1 MGLLDKL
8 KKKAGETAA
17 SATEIVA
24 EKKDALVA
32 SRKKGDRRVMVIG
45 LDCAPPEHIFD
56 EYADDIPNLTKLRE
70 NGMFGPLESIVPP
83 ITVPAWACMMTSKDP
98 GTLGIYGFR
107 NRKDHTYDG
116 LEFATS
122 FKVKEPTV
130 WDILSDNGKQCI
142 VMSVP
147 PMYPPKPTNG
157 IQIGCFLTPNNEAD
171 YTYPKELKQEIE
183 SNVGEFIFDIRN
195 FRTDNTQYILDE
207 AYKMTEMKFKTA
219 DYLLS
224 NKPWDFFMMVEMG
237 PDRLNH
243 GIWSF
248 IDPNHP
254 RYEPDN
260 PYKESLR
267 DYYRFLDGKIGD
279 LLKHADDD
287 TTVLVVSDHG
297 AKAMVGGVCF
307 NEWLQGEGYL
317 SFSNEP
323 DGITPINKM
332 DIDWS
337 KTKAW
342 GDGGYYGRLFLNVEG
357 REPEGIIPAGD
368 YEKVRDELIAKIE
381 AMVDHEGKPMGN
393 KALKPEEI
401 YKVQKGVAPDL
412 IVIFGEL
419 RWRSVGSLGHG
430 SIYTFENDT
439 GPDEANHAEHG
450 IFIMNNA
457 PGQPTGEKQGMHLWD
472 VHSTVLDLFGLDPA
486 SGALGTSV
494 LKK

>member
-1 MGLLDKL
+1 MALFG
-8 KKKAGETAA
+8 KKKQQE
-17 SATEIVA
+17 SAEPVA
-24 EKKDALVA
+24 H
-32 SRKKGDRRVMVIG
+32 KKGDRRVMVIG

-56 EYADDIPNLTKLRE
+56 EYKDEIPNIAKLVD
-70 NGMFGPLESIVPP
+70 NGMFGPLQSITPP

-130 WDILSDNGKQCI
+130 WDILSENGKDVI

-157 IQIGCFLTPNNEAD
+157 IQIGCFLTPTNDAD
-171 YTYPKELKQEIE
+171 YTYPKELKAELVE
-183 SNVGEFIFDIRN
+183 NVGDFIFDIRN
-195 FRTDNTQYILDE
+195 FRTDDTQYILDE

-219 DYLLS
+219 DYLLA

-254 RYEPDN
+254 RYEPNN

-267 DYYRFLDGKIGD
+267 EYYRFLDGKVGELID
-279 LLKHADDD
+279 KYADSD

-307 NEWLQGEGYL
+307 NEWLMNEGYL
-317 SFSNEP
+317 DFTDERPNEV
-323 DGITPINKM
+323 TPIGKM
-332 DIDWS
+332 NIDWT
-337 KTKAW
+337 KTRAW

-357 REPEGIIPAGD
+357 REPNGIIPKD
-368 YEKVRDELIAKIE
+368 QYEAVRDELISKIE
-381 AMVDHEGKPMGN
+381 AMVDHEGNPMGN
-393 KALKPEEI
+393 KAHKPEDI
-401 YKVQKGVAPDL
+401 YRVQNGVAPDL

-419 RWRSVGSLGHG
+419 RWRSVGSLGHD

-439 GPDEANHAEHG
+439 GPDEANHAEYG
-450 IFIMNNA
+450 IFVMHNA
-457 PGQPTGEKQGMHLWD
+457 PGQQTGRKEGLHLWD
-472 VHSTVLDLFGLDPA
+472 VHSTILDLFDLDPA
-486 SGALGTSV
+486 PGALGTSA
-494 LKK
+494 LRK

>member
-1 MGLLDKL
+1 MALFG
-8 KKKAGETAA
+8 KKKQQESAA
-17 SATEIVA
+17 PVA
-24 EKKDALVA
+24 QKK
-32 SRKKGDRRVMVIG
+32 SGRRVMVIG

-56 EYADDIPNLTKLRE
+56 EYKDEIPNIAKLVD
-70 NGMFGPLESIVPP
+70 NGMFGPLQSITPP

-130 WDILSDNGKQCI
+130 WDILSEKGKDVI

-157 IQIGCFLTPNNEAD
+157 IQIGCFLTPTNDAD
-171 YTYPKELKQEIE
+171 YTYPKELKAELQ

-195 FRTDNTQYILDE
+195 FRTDDTQYILDE

-219 DYLLS
+219 DYLLA

-254 RYEPDN
+254 RYEPN
-260 PYKESLR
+260 NKYKDSLR
-267 DYYRFLDGKIGD
+267 EYYRFLDGKVGELID
-279 LLKHADDD
+279 KYADSD

-307 NEWLQGEGYL
+307 NEWLMNEGYL
-317 SFSNEP
+317 GFENERP
-323 DGITPINKM
+323 SEVTPIGKM
-332 DIDWS
+332 NIDWS

-357 REPEGIIPAGD
+357 REPNGIIPQAD
-368 YEKVRDELIAKIE
+368 YEKTRDELIAKIE
-381 AMVDHEGKPMGN
+381 AMVDHEGNLMGN
-393 KALKPEEI
+393 KAHKPEDI
-401 YKVQKGVAPDL
+401 YKVQNGVAPDL

-419 RWRSVGSLGHG
+419 RWRSVGSLGHD

-439 GPDEANHAEHG
+439 GPDEANHAEYG
-450 IFIMNNA
+450 IFVMHNA
-457 PGQPTGEKQGMHLWD
+457 PGVTPGRKEGLHLWD
-472 VHSTVLDLFGLDPA
+472 VHSTILDLFDLDPA
-486 SGALGTSV
+486 PGALGTSA
-494 LKK
+494 LRK

>member
-8 KKKAGETAA
+8 KKKDSAETGAPSQAQPGEPR
-17 SATEIVA
+17 
-24 EKKDALVA
+24 
-32 SRKKGDRRVMVIG
+32 RKVMVIG
-45 LDCAPPEHIFD
+45 LDCAPPGHVFE
-56 EYADDIPNLTKLRE
+56 EYADEIPNITKLRE
-70 NGMFGPLESIVPP
+70 NGAWGPLESIVPP
-83 ITVPAWACMMTSKDP
+83 ITVPAWMCMMTSKDP

-116 LEFATS
+116 LTFATS
-122 FKVKEPTV
+122 WAIKEPTV
-130 WDILSDNGKQCI
+130 WDILSEAGKDCI

-147 PMYPPKPTNG
+147 PSYPPKPLKG
-157 IQIGCFLTPNNEAD
+157 VQIGCFLTPNDEAD
-171 YTYPKELKQEIE
+171 YTYPKELKDELKE
-183 SNVGEFIFDIRN
+183 NVGEYIFDVRN

-207 AYKMTEMKFKTA
+207 SYKMTEARFKNA
-219 DYLLS
+219 DYLLA

-254 RYEPDN
+254 RHDPDN

-267 DYYRFLDGKIGD
+267 EYYRYLDGKVGE
-279 LLKHADDD
+279 LVEKYADDD
-287 TTVLVVSDHG
+287 TTVLIVSDHG

-307 NEWLQGEGYL
+307 NEWLRQEGYL
-317 SFSNEP
+317 EFAQELP
-323 DGITPINKM
+323 AEITPINKL

-337 KTKAW
+337 KTTAW

-357 REPEGIIPAGD
+357 REPNGVIPQAD
-368 YEKVRDELIAKIE
+368 YDKVRDELVTKIE
-381 AMVDHEGKPMGN
+381 AMVDHDGNPMGN

-401 YKVQKGVAPDL
+401 YTTQKGVAPDL
-412 IVIFGEL
+412 IVIFGAL
-419 RWRSVGSLGHG
+419 KWRSVGSMGHG

-457 PGQPTGEKQGMHLWD
+457 PGNGTGRKEGLHLWD
-472 VHSTVLDLFGLDPA
+472 VHCTILDLFGLDPA
-486 SGALGTSV
+486 PGALGKSA
-494 LKK
+494 LSK

>member
-8 KKKAGETAA
+8 KKKDEAPSSAA
-17 SATEIVA
+17 SP
-24 EKKDALVA
+24 KKAG
-32 SRKKGDRRVMVIG
+32 RKVMVIG

-56 EYADDIPNLTKLRE
+56 EYAGDIPNLTKLRE
-70 NGMFGPLESIVPP
+70 NGVYGPLESIVPP

-122 FKVKEPTV
+122 FKVKEPTA
-130 WDILSDNGKQCI
+130 WDILSDDGKDCI

-147 PMYPPKPTNG
+147 PMYPPKQING
-157 IQIGCFLTPNNEAD
+157 IQIGCFLTPNNQAE
-171 YTYPKELKQEIE
+171 YTYPKELKAEIE
-183 SNVGEFIFDIRN
+183 SNVGEYIFDIRN

-219 DYLLS
+219 DYLLT

-254 RYEPDN
+254 RYVPDN
-260 PYKESLR
+260 PYKDSLR
-267 DYYRFLDGKIGD
+267 EYYRFLDGKIGD
-279 LLKHADDD
+279 LLKHADED

-297 AKAMVGGVCF
+297 AKAMVGGICF
-307 NEWLQGEGYL
+307 NEWLRDEGYL
-317 SFSNEP
+317 GFTGEQP
-323 DGITPINKM
+323 AEITPINKM
-332 DIDWS
+332 NIDWS

-357 REPEGIIPAGD
+357 REPDGIIPAD
-368 YEKVRDELIAKIE
+368 QYDTVREELIRKIE
-381 AMVDHEGKPMGN
+381 AMVDHEGNPLGN
-393 KALKPEEI
+393 KALKPEEL
-401 YKVQKGVAPDL
+401 YGTTNGVAPDL

-419 RWRSVGSLGHG
+419 RWRSVGSLGHD
-430 SIYTFENDT
+430 SMYTFENDT

-457 PGQPTGEKQGMHLWD
+457 PGQQPGRKEGLHLWD
-472 VHSTVLDLFGLDPA
+472 VHCTVLDLFGLDPA
-486 SGALGTSV
+486 PGALGTSV
-494 LKK
+494 LRK

>member
-1 MGLLDKL
+1 MGLL
-8 KKKAGETAA
+8 KKITGRDGAA
-17 SATEIVA
+17 E
-24 EKKDALVA
+24 
-32 SRKKGDRRVMVIG
+32 RRGRRVMVIG

-56 EYADDIPNLTKLRE
+56 EYADEIPNLTKLRE
-70 NGMFGPLESIVPP
+70 NGVFGPLQSITPP
-83 ITVPAWACMMTSKDP
+83 ITVPAWMCMMTSKDP

-107 NRKDHTYDG
+107 NRKDHTYEG
-116 LEFATS
+116 LTFATS
-122 FKVKEPTV
+122 WAIKEPTV
-130 WDILSDNGKQCI
+130 WDILSQHGKDCI

-147 PMYPPKPTNG
+147 PSYPPKELNG
-157 IQIGCFLTPNNEAD
+157 VQIGCFLTPNDQAE
-171 YTYPKELKQEIE
+171 YTFPKELKPELQNAI
-183 SNVGEFIFDIRN
+183 GEYIFDVRN

-207 AYKMTEMKFKTA
+207 SYKMTEQRFKAA

-224 NKPWDFFMMVEMG
+224 NKPWDFFVMVEMG

-254 RYEPDN
+254 RYQPDN
-260 PYKESLR
+260 PYKDSLR
-267 DYYRFLDGKIGD
+267 EYYRYLDGKIGD
-279 LLKHADDD
+279 LLSKHADEE
-287 TTVLVVSDHG
+287 TTILVVSDHG

-307 NEWLQGEGYL
+307 NEWLRQEGYL
-317 SFSNEP
+317 EFTNEVTE
-323 DGITPINKM
+323 GITPIHKM

-357 REPEGIIPAGD
+357 REPNGTIPRD
-368 YEKVRDELIAKIE
+368 QYDTVRDELVSKIE

-393 KALKPEEI
+393 KALKPEDT
-401 YKVQKGVAPDL
+401 YTTTNGVAPDL

-430 SIYTFENDT
+430 SVYTFENDT
-439 GPDEANHAEHG
+439 GPDEANHAEYG

-457 PGQPTGEKQGMHLWD
+457 PGQGTGRKEGLHLWD
-472 VHSTVLDLFGLDPA
+472 VHSTILDLFGLPSA
-486 SGALGTSV
+486 QGALGTSV

>member
-1 MGLLDKL
+1 MGILDKL
-8 KKKAGETAA
+8 KGKAREESPPKSG
-17 SATEIVA
+17 
-24 EKKDALVA
+24 
-32 SRKKGDRRVMVIG
+32 RKVMVLG

-56 EYADDIPNLTKLRE
+56 EYSGDIPNLTKLKE
-70 NGMFGPLESIVPP
+70 NGLYGPLESITPP

-107 NRKDHTYDG
+107 NRKDHTYEG

-122 FKVKEPTV
+122 FKVKEPAV
-130 WDILSDNGKQCI
+130 WDLLSEAGKDCI

-147 PMYPPKPTNG
+147 PMYPPKSING
-157 IQIGCFLTPNNEAD
+157 IQIGCFLTPSSEAD
-171 YTYPKELKQEIE
+171 YTYPKELKSEIE
-183 SNVGEFIFDIRN
+183 SNVGEYIFDIRN
-195 FRTDNTQYILDE
+195 FRTDDTQYIIDE
-207 AYKMTEMKFKTA
+207 AYKMTDAKWKTA

-224 NKPWDFFMMVEMG
+224 NKPWDFFMVVEMG

-254 RYEPDN
+254 RHDPDN

-267 DYYRFLDGKIGD
+267 EYYRYLDGKIGD
-279 LLKHADDD
+279 LLDKHADED
-287 TTVLVVSDHG
+287 TTILVVSDHG

-307 NEWLQGEGYL
+307 NEWLKQEGYL
-317 SFSNEP
+317 AFSSEA

-337 KTKAW
+337 QTKAW

-357 REPEGIIPAGD
+357 REPDGIIPAD
-368 YEKVRDELIAKIE
+368 EYDAVRDELIQKIE
-381 AMVDHEGKPMGN
+381 SMVDHEARPMGN

-401 YKVQKGVAPDL
+401 YKEAKGVAPDL

-439 GPDEANHAEHG
+439 GPDEANHAELG

-457 PGQPTGEKQGMHLWD
+457 PDQATGEKQGMHLWD
-472 VHSTVLDLFGLDPA
+472 VHSTILDLFGLEPA
-486 SGALGTSV
+486 PGALGTSV

>member
-8 KKKAGETAA
+8 TKKKDEATPEGTVSGE
-17 SATEIVA
+17 
-24 EKKDALVA
+24 K
-32 SRKKGDRRVMVIG
+32 RQRVMVIG
-45 LDCAPPEHIFD
+45 LDCAPPEHVFG

-70 NGMFGPLESIVPP
+70 NGLYGPLESITPP
-83 ITVPAWACMMTSKDP
+83 ITVPAWMCMMTSKDP

-116 LEFATS
+116 LRFATS
-122 FKVKEPTV
+122 WAVKEPTV
-130 WDILSDNGKQCI
+130 WDILSEAGKESI
-142 VMSVP
+142 IMSVP
-147 PMYPPKPTNG
+147 PSYPPKPLKG
-157 IQIGCFLTPNNEAD
+157 VQIGCFLTPNDDAD
-171 YTYPKELKQEIE
+171 YTYPKELKDEMK
-183 SNVGEFIFDIRN
+183 SAAGEYIFDIRN

-207 AYKMTEMKFKTA
+207 AYKMTESKFRNA
-219 DYLLS
+219 DWLLA

-254 RYEPDN
+254 RYEEGN

-267 DYYRFLDGKIGD
+267 EYYRFLDGKIGE
-279 LLKHADDD
+279 LLDRHADDD
-287 TTVLVVSDHG
+287 TAILVVSDHG

-307 NEWLQGEGYL
+307 NEWLHNEGYL
-317 SFSNEP
+317 GFNGDVPNEV
-323 DGITPINKM
+323 TPLNKM
-332 DIDWS
+332 EIDWS

-357 REPEGIIPAGD
+357 REPNGVVPKAEYD
-368 YEKVRDELIAKIE
+368 KVRDELVAKIE
-381 AMVDHEGKPMGN
+381 AMVDHEGNPLGN

-401 YKVQKGVAPDL
+401 YETNNGVAPDL

-430 SIYTFENDT
+430 STYTFENDT
-439 GPDEANHAEHG
+439 GPDEANHAEKG
-450 IFIMNNA
+450 IFILNNA
-457 PGQPTGEKQGMHLWD
+457 PGQATGTKDGLHLWD
-472 VHSTVLDLFGLDPA
+472 VHSTILDIFGLQPA
-486 SGALGTSV
+486 QGALGTSV
-494 LKK
+494 FKK